1 MKFLFL
7 IPWLLFIC
15 GAGLAHWRVLSPL
28 SGFILVLLSIP
39 AGLAVVVAALWFW
52 IRGTPIS
59 YGVVVC
65 LLAILP
71 GALIV
76 FAGRDA
82 FRVPRINDVSTDLE
96 HPPQFTAIAALPEN
110 EGRDLSYPE
119 SFVPVVRDAYPDL
132 SPGTWPKDRMATDRL
147 FDAAVTVAEGL
158 SGWTV
163 IRADPES
170 KEIEAVVASSL
181 FRFRDYVSI
190 RISGT
195 GESIRVDIRSKSRD
209 GKSDLGVNAR
219 RIRTFLAA
227 LSAEITM

>member
-15 GAGLAHWRVLSPL
+15 GAGLAHWRVLPPL

-65 LLAILP
+65 LLAVLP

-82 FRVPRINDVSTDLE
+82 FRFPRINDVSTDLE
-96 HPPQFTAIAALPEN
+96 NPPVFMAVAALPEN

-119 SFVPVVRDAYPDL
+119 SVATIVRGAYPDL
-132 SPGTWPKDRMATDRL
+132 SPVTPGKGHIPADRL
-147 FDAAVTVAEGL
+147 FEAAVTVAEGL

-163 IRADPES
+163 IRADAES
-170 KEIEAVVASSL
+170 KEIEAVVESRL

-190 RISGT
+190 RVSST
-195 GESIRVDIRSKSRD
+195 NESTRLDVRSKSRD

-227 LSAEITM
+227 LSAEITT